1 MADTIRTVAQIQALL
16 ADNTTGAISPQDLR
30 DMLVSLANA
39 YQQLN
44 TKGWK
49 DNVAPLSAFPGG
61 VAAPALANFGA
72 AGTLQRQE
80 YAFAL
85 NDYVF
90 VGALHVNH
98 DISNGCKGYMHVH
111 WSTSGVSVNSVKWEL
126 HLQRALGHNQA
137 AFGAPTMISV
147 TQAASGTA
155 WKHMVAEVALADALT
170 LTEPD
175 ELILVTVRRVT
186 NGGTDNADSV
196 FGLCVDMHYE
206 SDRHATLN
214 KAPNFNA

>member
-1 MADTIRTVAQIQALL
+1 MADTIRTIAEIQTLL

-49 DNVAPLSAFPGG
+49 DNVAPIFAVPGG
-61 VAAPALANFGA
+61 VSAPALANFGP
-72 AGTLQRQE
+72 AGTLQRQQ

-85 NDYVF
+85 NDYVLLDPF
-90 VGALHVNH
+90 HINH
-98 DISNGCKGYMHVH
+98 DISNGCMGYFHVH
-111 WSTSGVSVNSVKWEL
+111 WSTNGTSLNTTKWEL
-126 HLQRALGHNQA
+126 HIQRALGHNQA
-137 AFGAPTMISV
+137 AFGAPVMVSV
-147 TQAASGTA
+147 TQAASGVA
-155 WKHMVAEVALADALT
+155 WQHMIAEVSLADALT

-175 ELILVTVRRVT
+175 ELLLVTLRRVT

-196 FGLCVDMHYE
+196 FGLCVDLHYE